1 MIRRTVGRTR
11 GRSDARV
18 GRSGRVRRRPRAG
31 MVVVVMVR
39 DDDDDDDEGHRSFVG
54 ATRRRFFFSCFF
66 CLCVCVRV
74 ATRRVATTARWMM
87 IHDAA

>member
-39 DDDDDDDEGHRSFVG
+39 DDDDDDDEGHRSFV
-54 ATRRRFFFSCFF
+54 ASSVFFLFFFS
-66 CLCVCVRV
+66 LCVCVRV

-87 IHDAA
+87 IDDAA